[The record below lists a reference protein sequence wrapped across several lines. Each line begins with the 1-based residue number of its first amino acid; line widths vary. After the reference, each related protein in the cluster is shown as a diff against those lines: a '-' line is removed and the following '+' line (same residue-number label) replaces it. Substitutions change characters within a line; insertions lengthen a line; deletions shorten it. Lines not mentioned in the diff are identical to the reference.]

1 MTKRDGPIVIELDEA
16 QAAEPAKAPPVPEL
30 GPQERPTG
38 QAMQTMAALMTGEAA
53 PELGDPERMEYFALA
68 PELLADQI
76 VYAIDQPWGVS
87 ISDLTVRAS
96 GDGYVI

>member
-1 MTKRDGPIVIELDEA
+1 MEKMGAMFGENPPAEL
-16 QAAEPAKAPPVPEL
+16 
-30 GPQERPTG
+30 T
-38 QAMQTMAALMTGEAA
+38 
-53 PELGDPERMEYFALA
+53 DPDNMGYFALS

-76 VYAIDQPWGVS
+76 VYAINQPWGVA